1 MARIGDELIRPMLR
15 ALDNIPGF
23 GRQLGGMTR
32 GLRRKQRANGDGV
45 KDTDK
50 FDAPSRKGDPPGDPK
65 TIVLK
70 PKRNWDDG
78 KRAEFAEKVRL
89 MNERDLVK
97 PAKPETRTSSFRRDY
112 IEKYG
117 PVPKGKDV
125 DHIQELQLGGRNALD
140 NAMPLDKSVNRSV
153 GSQIKHQIKG
163 DAVGTNYQV
172 EIDWGR

>member
-50 FDAPSRKGDPPGDPK
+50 FTAPPPKGGPPTEPK
-65 TIVLK
+65 VITLK
-70 PKRNWDDG
+70 PKRNWDAK
-78 KRAEFAEKVRL
+78 KRAEFEEKVRL
-89 MNERDLVK
+89 MNERDLIK
-97 PAKPETRTSSFRRDY
+97 PAKPESRTSSFRRDY
-112 IEKYG
+112 IAKFG
-117 PVPKGKDV
+117 PIGKGKDV
-125 DHIQELQLGGRNALD
+125 DHIQELQLGGKNALD

-153 GSQIKHQIKG
+153 GSQIKHQIKS
-163 DAVGTNYQV
+163 DDIGTTYNV
-172 EIDWGR
+172 EIDWGS